1 MLLYNQGAN
10 PNGPFRLNSHP
21 KAQKEIRKAL
31 RNPRFLASVDHELPA
46 ASELRQWGPPP
57 QQSSGNATAAL
68 VLGICGLT
76 VCPII
81 CSILAIVFAK
91 QAYTEIDNSGGRI
104 GGRDAAKAGMILG
117 WVSLALW
124 GLGILAYIAFFVIL
138 FAVGESFDSYD
149 DGSFDAIMP
158 RFVR

>member
-1 MLLYNQGAN
+1 MSYQPP
-10 PNGPFRLNSHP
+10 PNYG
-21 KAQKEIRKAL
+21 
-31 RNPRFLASVDHELPA
+31 
-46 ASELRQWGPPP
+46 QWGPPP
-57 QQSSGNATAAL
+57 QHSSGNATAAL

-91 QAYTEIDNSGGRI
+91 QAYTEIDSSGGRI
-104 GGRDAAKAGMILG
+104 GGRDSAKAGLILG

-138 FAVGESFDSYD
+138 FAVGESFDD
-149 DGSFDAIMP
+149 NGTQTFDAIRP
-158 RFVR
+158 LFVR